1 MSDLLLKDFKAKG
14 FPRFRDNQIL
24 HSCPEKRLLSLQVE
38 VYASGNK
45 GEICRLT
52 NFARGS
58 LQRDMALDDVAYA
71 LRRLRNWVKYA

>member
-1 MSDLLLKDFKAKG
+1 MTLLKDFRANH

-24 HSCPEKRLLSLQVE
+24 HPSRDGRLLNLQVE
-38 VYASGNK
+38 VYSSGNK

-58 LQRDMALDDVAYA
+58 LQQDMALDDVAYA